1 VKLFGKRKAKR
12 RKKKKPSDGTMD
24 FILVLLAVFLLA
36 FIVTMIVLF
45 LRIGAIPDTLVT
57 CVFAICGGEAGIL
70 GWIKTNKERV
80 RDRQWQK
87 EDQKEEQKRE
97 KRIAQT
103 SKPNGGI
110 AMEKKNSIG
119 IEPKDGEEIT
129 EETVGELSNGKG
141 DDEDE

>member
-1 VKLFGKRKAKR
+1 MKLFGKRTAKR

-70 GWIKTNKERV
+70 GWIKTNKERL

-87 EDQKEEQKRE
+87 EDQKQVHKEAEHNNSPAMTPDDLE
-97 KRIAQT
+97 K
-103 SKPNGGI
+103 GGG
-110 AMEKKNSIG
+110 A
-119 IEPKDGEEIT
+119 
-129 EETVGELSNGKG
+129 
-141 DDEDE
+141 